1 MTDRPDIQRSLGLL
15 GATGVGVGAIV
26 GGGIL
31 ALAGVAF
38 AATGPSAIVAFALN
52 GMIAVLT
59 ALSFAELAT
68 QFPESGGTYAFAKKV
83 LTVEA
88 AFSVGW
94 VVWFASIVA
103 AVLYAFGFGAFAVIA
118 LEEICRSVSGGAP
131 SWMTGRAAVI
141 CLAVAATLV
150 YTIGLTCR
158 VAGGGQWPNVG
169 KVLVFS
175 ILIAAGLWALVGKP
189 AESISD
195 HLSPFFAGG
204 VMGLVRAMGYTF
216 IALQGFD
223 LIAAVS
229 GEIRDPRRT
238 IPRAMFL
245 SLGAA
250 LAIYL
255 PLLFIIA
262 TVGVAPGESITQ
274 ASAEQ
279 PEAIVAIAARRYL
292 GAFGYWLVVA
302 AAILSMLSAL
312 QANLLAA
319 SRIARAMARD
329 RTLPHWLEVLHPR
342 RGTPTAAVLTTAAI
356 VIVVLVLVPDVAAI
370 GAASSL
376 VFLVTFALAHRI
388 TVMARRRGGVAQ
400 PYFRTPWFPL
410 VPTVGALACAA
421 LAAFQGLSVPSAGM
435 IVCIWLALGGVLYAS
450 LFGRRARTMDAYTQ
464 ALDAELVRLRGRN
477 PLVLVPIANPTNAV
491 AMVGVATALATPK
504 VGRVILLSIVSPP
517 ADWQAV
523 KAPPSLEASQAVV
536 RGALTASFARGLA
549 PEALTTVAADPWS
562 EMARVVRAHRCE
574 SLLLGLSSLT
584 ESGLETRL
592 EALMGQVACDVAIL
606 RAPSGWLLREVR
618 RVLVPLG
625 GHGEHDELRARL
637 LASIHRLGA
646 RETTLLRVVPSTA
659 APRDQERAAAEL
671 RRVAKDEVAGNSR
684 AIVVAEDDVANAV
697 ARQAAE
703 ADLVVLG
710 LRRIGQRRKV
720 FGELALR
727 VARETN
733 CGIIMISRR
742 G

>member
-1 MTDRPDIQRSLGLL
+1 MF

-52 GMIAVLT
+52 GLIAVLT

-118 LEEICRSVSGGAP
+118 LDEMCRSFSGETPG
-131 SWMTGRAAVI
+131 WLTGRAAVVS
-141 CLAVAATLV
+141 LATAATLA
-150 YTIGLTCR
+150 YTIGLTR
-158 VAGGGQWPNVG
+158 RAAGGGHWPNIG

-189 AESISD
+189 AESIRE

-204 VMGLVRAMGYTF
+204 VMGLFRAMGYTF

-223 LIAAVS
+223 LIAAVA

-245 SLGAA
+245 SLGSA

-255 PLLFIIA
+255 PLLFVIA
-262 TVGVAPGESITQ
+262 TVGVAPSESITQ
-274 ASAEQ
+274 ASTEQ
-279 PEAIVAIAARRYL
+279 PEAIVAIAARRYM
-292 GAFGYWLVVA
+292 GTFGYWLVVA
-302 AAILSMLSAL
+302 AAVLSMLSAL

-329 RTLPHWLEVLHPR
+329 RTLPHWLEVLHVR

-356 VIVVLVLVPDVAAI
+356 VILVLVLVPDVAAI

-410 VPTVGALACAA
+410 VPVSGAIACAA
-421 LAAFQGLSVPSAGM
+421 LAVFQGVNVPSAGM
-435 IVCIWLALGGVLYAS
+435 IVCVWLALGGVLYAA
-450 LFGRRARTMDAYTQ
+450 LFARRARTMDAYSQ

-477 PLVLVPIANPTNAV
+477 PLVLVPIANPDNAV
-491 AMVGVATALATPK
+491 AMVGLATALATPK
-504 VGRVILLSIVSPP
+504 IGRVILLSIVAPP
-517 ADWQAV
+517 ADWQSEET
-523 KAPPSLEASQAVV
+523 PPTLEASQAVI

-549 PEALTTVAADPWS
+549 PEALTTIAVDPWS
-562 EMARVVRAHRCE
+562 EIVRVVRVHRCE

-584 ESGLETRL
+584 EPGLESRL
-592 EALMGQVACDVAIL
+592 EALMGQVACDVAVL
-606 RAPSGWLLREVR
+606 RAPRGWLLREVR

-625 GHGEHDELRARL
+625 GRGGHDELRARL

-646 RETTLLRVVPSTA
+646 RETTLLRVMPSTA
-659 APRDQERAAAEL
+659 PPRDRDRAAAEM
-671 RRVAKDEVAGNSR
+671 RRVAKDEVAGDAR
-684 AIVVAEDDVANAV
+684 TIVVAEDDVAGAV
-697 ARQAAE
+697 ARHAAE

-727 VARETN
+727 VARDTN
-733 CGIIMISRR
+733 CGIIMISR
-742 G
+742 GG

>member
-1 MTDRPDIQRSLGLL
+1 M
-15 GATGVGVGAIV
+15 

-38 AATGPSAIVAFALN
+38 AATGPSAIVAFAIN
-52 GMIAVLT
+52 GLIAVLT

-83 LTVEA
+83 LSVEA

-103 AVLYAFGFGAFAVIA
+103 AVLYAFGFGAFAVIG
-118 LEEICRSVSGGAP
+118 LSEIFRSVSGEAP
-131 SWMTGRAAVI
+131 SWLAGRTAVVGLAA
-141 CLAVAATLV
+141 AATLV
-150 YTIGLTCR
+150 YTFGLTR
-158 VAGGGQWPNVG
+158 KSAGGGQWPNVG
-169 KVLVFS
+169 KVLVFAV
-175 ILIAAGLWALVGKP
+175 LIAAGLWALAGEPV
-189 AESISD
+189 ESIRD
-195 HLSPFFAGG
+195 HLRPFFAGG
-204 VMGLVRAMGYTF
+204 VMGLLQAMGYTF

-229 GEIRDPRRT
+229 GEIRDPRRV

-262 TVGVAPGESITQ
+262 TIGVAPGESINQ
-274 ASAEQ
+274 ASREQ
-279 PEAIVAIAARRYL
+279 PEAIVALAAQRYL
-292 GAFGYWLVVA
+292 GTFGYWLVVA

-329 RTLPHWLEVLHPR
+329 RTLPHWLDRLHAR
-342 RGTPTAAVLTTAAI
+342 HGTPIAAILATSAI
-356 VIVVLVLVPDVAAI
+356 VIIVLIVVPDMAAI

-376 VFLVTFALAHRI
+376 VFLLTFALAHRI
-388 TVMARRRGGVAQ
+388 TVMARRRGGVAH
-400 PYFRTPWFPL
+400 PYFQTAWFPL

-421 LAAFQGLSVPSAGM
+421 MAAFQGINVPSAGI

-450 LFGRRARTMDAYTQ
+450 IFARRARTMDAYSQ
-464 ALDAELVRLRGRN
+464 ALDGELVRLRGRN
-477 PLVLVPIANPTNAV
+477 PLVLVPIANPDNAV

-517 ADWQAV
+517 EDWQSDAS
-523 KAPPSLEASQAVV
+523 PPALDASQSVV

-549 PEALTTVAADPWS
+549 PEALTTISADPWS
-562 EMARVVRAHRCE
+562 EIARVVRVHRCE
-574 SLLLGLSSLT
+574 SLLLGLSNLT
-584 ESGLETRL
+584 KPGLESRL

-606 RAPSGWLLREVR
+606 RASPGWLLRGVR
-618 RVLVPLG
+618 KVLVPMGGRG
-625 GHGEHDELRARL
+625 GHDVLRTRL

-646 RETTLLRVVPSTA
+646 RETTLLRVLPSTVT
-659 APRDQERAAAEL
+659 PRDHEKATAEL
-671 RRVAKDEVAGNSR
+671 HLLAKDEVPGAANPVITVG
-684 AIVVAEDDVANAV
+684 DDVAKTV
-697 ARQAAE
+697 IEHAAD
-703 ADLVVLG
+703 ADLIVLG
-710 LRRIGQRRKV
+710 LKRLDQRRKV
-720 FGELALR
+720 FGDLALR

-733 CGIIMISRR
+733 CGLIMISRR

>member
-1 MTDRPDIQRSLGLL
+1 MIDQPENQPSLGLL

-52 GMIAVLT
+52 GLIGILT

-68 QFPESGGTYAFAKKV
+68 QFPESGGTYTFAKKV

-94 VVWFASIVA
+94 VVWFASIMA
-103 AVLYAFGFGAFAVIA
+103 AVLYAYGFGAFAVIA
-118 LEEICRSVSGGAP
+118 LEEIYRSVSGEPPGWLGGHA
-131 SWMTGRAAVI
+131 TVI
-141 CLAVAATLV
+141 VLAVAATLV
-150 YTIGLTCR
+150 YTVGLTRR

-175 ILIAAGLWALVGKP
+175 ILIATGLWVVAGRP
-189 AESISD
+189 AASISE

-204 VMGLVRAMGYTF
+204 ALGLFRAMGYTF

-255 PLLFIIA
+255 PLLFVIA
-262 TVGVAPGESITQ
+262 TIGVAPGESITQ
-274 ASAEQ
+274 ASAAQ
-279 PEAIVAIAARRYL
+279 PEAIVAIAARQYL
-292 GAFGYWLVVA
+292 GGFGYWLVVA

-329 RTLPHWLEVLHPR
+329 RTLPHRLEVLHPR
-342 RGTPTAAVLTTAAI
+342 RGTPVAAAVTTAAI
-356 VIVVLVLVPDVAAI
+356 VIVVLVLVPNVAAV

-376 VFLVTFALAHRI
+376 VFLVTFTLVHRI
-388 TVMARRRGGVAQ
+388 TIMARRRGGVAQ
-400 PYFRTPWFPL
+400 PHFRTPWFPL
-410 VPTVGALACAA
+410 VPIAGVLCCATLAV
-421 LAAFQGLSVPSAGM
+421 FQGFSVPSAGM
-435 IVCIWLALGGVLYAS
+435 IVCVWLALGGVLYAS
-450 LFGRRARTMDAYTQ
+450 LFGRRARTMDAYAQ
-464 ALDAELVRLRGRN
+464 ALDVELVRLRGRN
-477 PLVLVPIANPTNAV
+477 PLVLVPIANPTSAV
-491 AMVGVATALATPK
+491 AMVGIATALANPR

-517 ADWQAV
+517 ADWRAEE
-523 KAPPSLEASQAVV
+523 ASPSLVASQAVV
-536 RGALTASFARGLA
+536 REALLASFSCGLA
-549 PEALTTVAADPWS
+549 PEALTTIADNPWN
-562 EMARVVRAHRCE
+562 EIARVARLHRCE
-574 SLLLGLSSLT
+574 SMLLGLSSLT
-584 ESGLETRL
+584 EPGLETRL
-592 EALMGQVACDVAIL
+592 ETLLGQVPCDVAIL
-606 RAPSGWLLREVR
+606 RAPSGWQLRDVR

-625 GHGEHDELRARL
+625 GRGKHDELRARL
-637 LASIHRLGA
+637 LASIHRMGA
-646 RETTLLRVVPSTA
+646 RESTLLRVVPSSMTL
-659 APRDQERAAAEL
+659 RDQERAATEL
-671 RRVAKDEVAGNSR
+671 RRVAKDEVAGNSN
-684 AIVVAEDDVANAV
+684 AIIVAEDDVVSAV
-697 ARQAAE
+697 VRQAAQ

-710 LRRIGQRRKV
+710 LKRIGQRRKV
-720 FGELALR
+720 FGDLALR
-727 VARETN
+727 IARETN

>member
-52 GMIAVLT
+52 GLIAVLT

-118 LEEICRSVSGGAP
+118 LEEIYRSVSGEPPGWLA
-131 SWMTGRAAVI
+131 GRAAVI
-141 CLAVAATLV
+141 GLAVAATLV
-150 YTIGLTCR
+150 YTIGLAR
-158 VAGGGQWPNVG
+158 RAAGGGHWPNVG

-195 HLSPFFAGG
+195 HLTPFFAGG
-204 VMGLVRAMGYTF
+204 AMGLVRAMGYTF

-292 GAFGYWLVVA
+292 GSFGYWLVVA

-312 QANLLAA
+312 HANLLAA

-342 RGTPTAAVLTTAAI
+342 RGTPAAAVITTAAI
-356 VIVVLVLVPDVAAI
+356 VIAVLVLVPNVAAI
-370 GAASSL
+370 GAAASL
-376 VFLVTFALAHRI
+376 VFLVTFTLVHRI
-388 TVMARRRGGVAQ
+388 TVMARRRGGVAE

-410 VPTVGALACAA
+410 VPTAGALSCAA
-421 LAAFQGLSVPSAGM
+421 LAVFQGFSVPSAGM
-435 IVCIWLALGGVLYAS
+435 IVCAWLALGGVLYAS
-450 LFGRRARTMDAYTQ
+450 VFARRARAMDAYTQ
-464 ALDAELVRLRGRN
+464 ALDGELVRLRGRN

-517 ADWQAV
+517 ADWQSEE
-523 KAPPSLEASQAVV
+523 APPALESSQAVV

-562 EMARVVRAHRCE
+562 EIARVVRVHRCE
-574 SLLLGLSSLT
+574 SLLMGLSSLT
-584 ESGLETRL
+584 EPGLESRL
-592 EALMGQVACDVAIL
+592 EALMAQVACDVAIL

-625 GHGEHDELRARL
+625 GRGEHDELRARL
-637 LASIHRLGA
+637 LASIHRLGV

-659 APRDQERAAAEL
+659 VPRDQERAAAEL
-671 RRVAKDEVAGNSR
+671 RRVAKDEVAGDAR

-697 ARQAAE
+697 ARHAAE

-720 FGELALR
+720 FGDLALR

>member
-52 GMIAVLT
+52 GLIAVLT

-118 LEEICRSVSGGAP
+118 LGEVYRSLAGEPPDWLVGRGAIIT
-131 SWMTGRAAVI
+131 M
-141 CLAVAATLV
+141 AVAATLV
-150 YTIGLTCR
+150 YTVGLTRR
-158 VAGGGQWPNVG
+158 VAGGGQWLNVG

-175 ILIAAGLWALVGKP
+175 VLIATGLWALAGKP
-189 AESISD
+189 AESIRE

-204 VMGLVRAMGYTF
+204 VMGLFRAMGYTF

-229 GEIRDPRRT
+229 GDIRDPRRT

-255 PLLFIIA
+255 PLLFVVA
-262 TVGVAPGESITQ
+262 TVGVAPGGSIAE

-279 PEAIVAIAARRYL
+279 PEAIVAIAARQYL
-292 GAFGYWLVVA
+292 GTFGYWLVVA
-302 AAILSMLSAL
+302 AAVLSMLSAL

-342 RGTPTAAVLTTAAI
+342 HGTPVAAALMTAAI
-356 VIVVLVLVPDVAAI
+356 IIGVLVLVPDVAAI

-388 TVMARRRGGVAQ
+388 TIMARRRGGVAQ

-410 VPTVGALACAA
+410 IPSVGALACAA
-421 LAAFQGLSVPSAGM
+421 LAVFQGIYVPTAGM
-435 IVCIWLALGGVLYAS
+435 IVCVWLALGGILYAS

-464 ALDAELVRLRGRN
+464 ALDAELVRLRGRS
-477 PLVLVPIANPTNAV
+477 PLVLVPIANPYNAA

-517 ADWQAV
+517 NDWQSEET
-523 KAPPSLEASQAVV
+523 PPSLETSQSVI
-536 RGALTASFARGLA
+536 RGALTASFAQGLA
-549 PEALTTVAADPWS
+549 PETLTTVAADPWS
-562 EMARVVRAHRCE
+562 EMVRVARIHRCE

-584 ESGLETRL
+584 EPGLESRL
-592 EALMGQVACDVAIL
+592 EVLMGQVDCDVAIL
-606 RAPSGWLLREVR
+606 RAPPGWLLRNVR

-625 GHGEHDELRARL
+625 GRGGHDELRARL

-646 RETTLLRVVPSTA
+646 RETTLLRVLPSAVPPSG
-659 APRDQERAAAEL
+659 RERAAAVL
-671 RRVAKDEVAGNSR
+671 RRLAKDEVPGMANP
-684 AIVVAEDDVANAV
+684 VVMVADDVAEV
-697 ARQAAE
+697 VTRHAAD

-710 LRRIGQRRKV
+710 LKRLGQRRKV
-720 FGELALR
+720 FGDLALR

-733 CGIIMISRR
+733 CGIIMIGRR
-742 G
+742 R

>member
-1 MTDRPDIQRSLGLL
+1 MADRPDIQRSLGLI

-26 GGGIL
+26 GGGVL

-52 GMIAVLT
+52 GLLAVIT

-118 LEEICRSVSGGAP
+118 LEEVCLSLFGNSPDWLA
-131 SWMTGRAAVI
+131 GRPAVVG
-141 CLAVAATLV
+141 LAIVATLV
-150 YTIGLTCR
+150 YTVGLTR
-158 VAGGGQWPNVG
+158 KVAGGGQWPNVG

-175 ILIAAGLWALVGKP
+175 ILVAAGLWALVGKP
-189 AESISD
+189 SESISD
-195 HLSPFFAGG
+195 HLTPFFAGG
-204 VMGLVRAMGYTF
+204 VMGLFRAMGYTF

-229 GEIRDPRRT
+229 GEIRDPQRT

-274 ASAEQ
+274 ASAEE

-292 GAFGYWLVVA
+292 GTFGYWLVVA

-329 RTLPHWLEVLHPR
+329 RTLPRWLEVLHR
-342 RGTPTAAVLTTAAI
+342 QRGTPATAALTTAAI
-356 VIVVLVLVPDVAAI
+356 VIVVLVLVPNVAAI

-376 VFLVTFALAHRI
+376 IFLVTFALAHRI
-388 TVMARRRGGVAQ
+388 TVMARRRGGVTQ

-410 VPTVGALACAA
+410 VPTVGALACAG
-421 LAAFQGLSVPSAGM
+421 LAVFQGINVPSAGM
-435 IVCIWLALGGVLYAS
+435 IVCVWLALGGVLYAS
-450 LFGRRARTMDAYTQ
+450 LFARRARALDAYTQ
-464 ALDAELVRLRGRN
+464 ALDAELVRLRGRS
-477 PLVLVPIANPTNAV
+477 PLVLVPIANPRNAV

-504 VGRVILLSIVSPP
+504 VGRVILLSIVSPLD
-517 ADWQAV
+517 DW
-523 KAPPSLEASQAVV
+523 KSEETPPSLEASQAVI
-536 RGALTASFARGLA
+536 REALTASFARGLA

-562 EMARVVRAHRCE
+562 EIARVVRAHRCE

-584 ESGLETRL
+584 EPGLESRL

-606 RAPSGWLLREVR
+606 RAPAGWLLRDVR
-618 RVLVPLG
+618 SVLVPLG
-625 GHGEHDELRARL
+625 GRGGHDELRARL

-646 RETTLLRVVPSTA
+646 RETTLLRVIPSTA
-659 APRDQERAAAEL
+659 TSRDRERAVAEL
-671 RRVAKDEVAGNSR
+671 RRVAKDEVAGDSSP
-684 AIVVAEDDVANAV
+684 IVVAEDEVAGAV
-697 ARQAAE
+697 ARYAAD

-720 FGELALR
+720 FGDLALR